1 MKKFIQYLLAT
12 IVSVLIIMTV
22 LDLVYTYGYIHAK
35 PRNKVQYILKLKNKK
50 IDYGF
55 LGSSRVDNHIVT
67 KMVEKATG
75 GTAINL
81 GVQGGKLD
89 VTYLI
94 LQLLLDNNV
103 QFKKLFIEIDYNYNI
118 EGNSNFFKAETLPY
132 IRNNSII
139 NTFQKKNNPDY
150 FLCYY
155 LPFYRYASNDYKIGF
170 REFFNSTT
178 SKHSTENFADG
189 FNPRKEPF
197 HDKGYTLPK
206 TINKSNKMLDN
217 IDRLCKEKH
226 IDVTYFCAPFCSQV
240 ATSDYPEKLQQKIP
254 NFKNYSKTL
263 LDQKYYVNCGHL
275 NEDGA
280 KLFTKIL
287 IDDCILKPSK

>member
-1 MKKFIQYLLAT
+1 
-12 IVSVLIIMTV
+12 MTMR
-22 LDLVYTYGYIHAK
+22 DLPI
-35 PRNKVQYILKLKNKK
+35 
-50 IDYGF
+50 
-55 LGSSRVDNHIVT
+55 
-67 KMVEKATG
+67 
-75 GTAINL
+75 
-81 GVQGGKLD
+81 
-89 VTYLI
+89 
-94 LQLLLDNNV
+94 
-103 QFKKLFIEIDYNYNI
+103 
-118 EGNSNFFKAETLPY
+118 
-132 IRNNSII
+132 
-139 NTFQKKNNPDY
+139 FQ
-150 FLCYY
+150 
-155 LPFYRYASNDYKIGF
+155 
-170 REFFNSTT
+170 
-178 SKHSTENFADG
+178 
-189 FNPRKEPF
+189 RKEPF